1 VPSKR
6 RPTFKAAS
14 RSRRDPLRCGPLR
27 AVLVPLLRLLTI
39 VIRAVI
45 VFIAEFEIVPPICRR
60 GQICRPPHTLRPVPR
75 VQARMHGSF
84 ASAIEN
90 TIREQWIT
98 PKRAP
103 EPCNG
108 CKGGSALSL
117 AAAPVLNIG
126 PDTAVKI
133 WGRRPAENSQKKPDP
148 GRVRARCA
156 NHQFQFRKYS
166 KLERFVKRA
175 GVGQLAVVG
184 RAQTIPLSGSAYG
197 RVTKLGPDCRK
208 CDSHDR
214 RCYHGAVPAKAGTRM
229 PRLIERTRHPATT
242 VTAETAIVGYPR
254 AGTNSER

>member
-1 VPSKR
+1 MDHTKKGAGAMQR
-6 RPTFKAAS
+6 LQGWERPIACCGTGAEH
-14 RSRRDPLRCGPLR
+14 RSGHRCQNL
-27 AVLVPLLRLLTI
+27 
-39 VIRAVI
+39 
-45 VFIAEFEIVPPICRR
+45 
-60 GQICRPPHTLRPVPR
+60 
-75 VQARMHGSF
+75 
-84 ASAIEN
+84 
-90 TIREQWIT
+90 
-98 PKRAP
+98 
-103 EPCNG
+103 
-108 CKGGSALSL
+108 GSA
-117 AAAPVLNIG
+117 P
-126 PDTAVKI
+126 
-133 WGRRPAENSQKKPDP
+133 GRKFAKKPDP

-156 NHQFQFRKYS
+156 NHQYQFRKYS

-184 RAQTIPLSGSAYG
+184 RAQTIPLSGLAYG

>member
-133 WGRRPAENSQKKPDP
+133 WGRRPAENSQKNPTPD
-148 GRVRARCA
+148 GSELGAQITSFNFA
-156 NHQFQFRKYS
+156 NTPSWRDS
-166 KLERFVKRA
+166 SR
-175 GVGQLAVVG
+175 GQGSGNLL
-184 RAQTIPLSGSAYG
+184 LSGE
-197 RVTKLGPDCRK
+197 RK
-208 CDSHDR
+208 
-214 RCYHGAVPAKAGTRM
+214 
-229 PRLIERTRHPATT
+229 RLRSLAQRTD
-242 VTAETAIVGYPR
+242 GSL
-254 AGTNSER
+254 N